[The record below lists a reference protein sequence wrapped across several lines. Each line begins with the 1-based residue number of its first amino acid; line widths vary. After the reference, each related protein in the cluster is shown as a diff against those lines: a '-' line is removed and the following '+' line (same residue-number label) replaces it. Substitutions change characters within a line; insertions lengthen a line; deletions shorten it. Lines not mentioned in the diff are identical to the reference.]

1 MRSPKLMTVAV
12 SLLTLLILLAG
23 CSPPGINSTSGGG
36 FVPGATTTTSAAGI
50 LVTATP
56 VSVPASNASTI
67 TAYVVDNI
75 GNPIGGATVSFSLSN
90 PLYASLSAA
99 SATTGAC
106 PGPTCG
112 VATVTFTAG
121 TVNTIVTVTAA
132 IGSVNGSAQVTITGG
147 GGGGSVSVA
156 ANPSSITVSST
167 STITATVRDGTNAL
181 VGGATVNFTLSN
193 TSANFSGSST
203 ATATTGACPGATC
216 GIATVTL
223 TGTAASTVTVT
234 ATALGINGT
243 ANVTISPSTAIGT
256 IIVTASPASIYTL
269 GTSAITATLTDP
281 GGSLWAGQTITFT
294 LNNPAVA
301 TLSSATAV
309 TGACPGAT
317 CGIAS
322 VNLTA
327 GSLPTSVIVTASF
340 TTTSTIS
347 STATVAIVVPPPA
360 SLTVVANPSS
370 ILVLGTSTITA
381 TVLDAGGNPVP
392 DGTQVNF
399 VLSDSS
405 YGTLSNSTSTTAN
418 TNGTAT
424 TTFIA
429 GNKAGGVAITAISGS
444 VSNNTSL
451 NIVPAATGS
460 IEFVS
465 ASPQVIG
472 IAEAGQAETSFVT
485 FYVRDINGNA
495 AADGTAVTFT
505 MNGPGGGAYITGS
518 VVGAS
523 VATSSSVNGNAGVT
537 LHSGTVA
544 GPVTIIASTYV
555 NSGDQTTLS
564 SAIDAAVTTTT
575 IPVASVSGFPASGTL
590 RIDNE
595 LITYAGISGST
606 FTGCIRGSVSTL
618 PASHLIST
626 QVYGQT
632 TISSSATQI
641 SIGGGVPS
649 AGHWNLATS
658 QFNLAGLLYS
668 GLTATISGY
677 IGDRFGN
684 YNILTGTAVSFY
696 TEAGAIDTQG
706 ITDSTGKTSVVIR
719 TQAPDPAD
727 VKNIRSTPAD
737 ADLADFASYYTSNE
751 PWYLGRPLNYNPRD
765 GWVTVLAATMGEESF
780 LDENGD
786 GLLTRSYSL
795 AACPSGYTCE
805 CDNNGTPDTYAGSV
819 TTGITCIAGGFGG
832 ASKRSEGFIDIGE
845 PFYDKNDNS
854 IRNDGSVPG
863 YPFEEFIDGNGNGG
877 YDGPNG
883 LWDGPKCKSINT
895 TPNPVV
901 PCLTSKMIWKSIK
914 LVFSGDYTFYPLP
927 DGNNCYSIAGGCT
940 AAYASGSFA
949 VASASIQKGSS
960 GTFCVRIGDV
970 NLNSLPGGTVI
981 VASATPSKSVTP
993 SSVTLIDGLS
1003 RGPTN
1008 FCFVVSIDATTAD
1021 SSTVV
1026 SAGVQD
1032 TPLAQI
1038 TVPLVP
1044 PPLVISTSSLP
1055 AGTIGAAYNATL
1067 TATGGTPPYS
1077 WAVTVGTLPAG
1088 LSLHASSGAIT
1099 GTPAG
1104 PVGTSNF
1111 TVTITDS
1118 LAATASRAL
1127 SITVN

>member
-1 MRSPKLMTVAV
+1 MRVFKLKLVICAI
-12 SLLTLLILLAG
+12 SLSILSTIATG
-23 CSPPGINSTSGGG
+23 CSPSDISSSSGGG
-36 FVPGATTTTSAAGI
+36 FIPGSATTPAAGI

-56 VSVPASNASTI
+56 LSVPTTNASTI

-75 GNPIGGATVSFSLSN
+75 GSPIGGAQVSFSLSN

-106 PGPTCG
+106 PGATCG

-121 TVNTIVTVTAA
+121 PVNTIITVTAA
-132 IGSVNGSAQVTITGG
+132 IGSVSGSAQVTITGG
-147 GGGGSVSVA
+147 GGGGSVTVA
-156 ANPSSITVSST
+156 ANPSSITVGSN
-167 STITATVRDGTNAL
+167 STITATVRDGSNAL

-193 TSANFSGSST
+193 TSANFSGAAT
-203 ATATTGACPGATC
+203 ATATTGACPSATC
-216 GIATVTL
+216 GLATVTL

-269 GTSAITATLTDP
+269 GTSTISATLTDP
-281 GGSLWAGQTITFT
+281 GGNPWAGQTITFT

-301 TLSSATAV
+301 TLSGPTAV
-309 TGACPGAT
+309 TNASGVAT
-317 CGIAS
+317 

-347 STATVAIVVPPPA
+347 STATVAIAVPPPA

-370 ILVLGTSTITA
+370 ILVLGTTTITA

-405 YGTLSNSTSTTAN
+405 YGTLSNATSTTAN

-465 ASPQVIG
+465 AAPQVVG
-472 IAEAGQAETSFVT
+472 IAGSGQPETSFVT

-495 AADGTAVTFT
+495 AADGTAVTFA

-523 VATSSSVNGNAGVT
+523 VATSSSVNGSASVT

-564 SAIDAAVTTTT
+564 GAIDAVVTT
-575 IPVASVSGFPASGTL
+575 IPVAAGGTAGFPASGTL

-595 LITYAGISGST
+595 LITYGGIAGNT
-606 FTGCIRGSVSTL
+606 FTGCVRGSVSTL
-618 PASHLIST
+618 PASHLANA

-677 IGDRFGN
+677 IADRFGN
-684 YNILTGTAVSFY
+684 YNILTGTSVSFY
-696 TEAGAIDTQG
+696 TEAGAIDRQG
-706 ITDSTGKTSVVIR
+706 ITDSTGKTSVVLR
-719 TQAPDPAD
+719 TQSPAPAD
-727 VKNIRSTPAD
+727 VKNVRSSD
-737 ADLADFASYYTSNE
+737 ADLGDFASYYSSNE

-765 GWVTVLAATMGEESF
+765 GWVTVLATTMGEEAF

-786 GLLTRSYSL
+786 GMLTRSYC
-795 AACPSGYTCE
+795 AVGATTCTPACPSGYTCE
-805 CDNNGTPDTYAGSV
+805 CDNNGTPNTWAGSV
-819 TTGITCIAGGFGG
+819 TTGTDCSAHGG
-832 ASKRSEGFIDIGE
+832 SSRRSEGFIDIGE

-854 IRNDGSVPG
+854 KRNDGSVSG
-863 YPFEEFIDGNGNGG
+863 YPFEEFIDANGDGG

-883 LWDGPKCKSINT
+883 MWDGPECKSVNT
-895 TPNPVV
+895 APTPDD
-901 PCLTSKMIWKSIK
+901 PCLTSKMIWRSIK
-914 LVFSGDYTFYPLP
+914 LVFTGTYYFWPLP

-940 AAYASGSFA
+940 ATYAAGSFA
-949 VASASIQKGSS
+949 VAPASIQRGSS

-970 NLNSLPGGTVI
+970 NLNSLPGGTEI
-981 VASATPSKSVTP
+981 VASATPAKSVTP
-993 SSVTLIDGLS
+993 SSVTLLDVLS
-1003 RGPTN
+1003 TGPTN
-1008 FCFVVSIDATTAD
+1008 FCFVVSIDPSTTD
-1021 SSTVV
+1021 SVTVV
-1026 SAGVQD
+1026 SAGVKD
-1032 TPLAQI
+1032 TPLASISVPI
-1038 TVPLVP
+1038 TA
-1044 PPLVISTSSLP
+1044 PPLVITTTTLP

-1077 WAVTVGTLPAG
+1077 WAVTAGTLPPG
-1088 LSLHASSGAIT
+1088 LSLNASSGAIT

-1104 PVGTSNF
+1104 PAGTSNF

-1118 LAATASRAL
+1118 WAATASRAL
-1127 SITVN
+1127 SITIN

>member
-1 MRSPKLMTVAV
+1 MRSLKIILVLAAF
-12 SLLTLLILLAG
+12 LTTLIGALG
-23 CSPPGINSTSGGG
+23 CSPSNINSSSSGGG
-36 FVPGATTTTSAAGI
+36 FVPGSTTTTSAAGI

-56 VSVPASNASTI
+56 VSVPTTNASSI

-75 GNPIGGATVSFSLSN
+75 GGPIGGAQVSFSLSN

-156 ANPSSITVSST
+156 ANPSSITVGST
-167 STITATVRDGTNAL
+167 STITSTVRDGTNTL

-203 ATATTGACPGATC
+203 ATATTGACPGVTC
-216 GIATVTL
+216 GITTVTL

-243 ANVTISPSTAIGT
+243 ANITISPSTAIGT

-269 GTSAITATLTDP
+269 GTSTITATLTDP
-281 GGSLWAGQTITFT
+281 GGNPWAGQTITFT

-301 TLSSATAV
+301 TLSGPTAV

-317 CGIAS
+317 CGIAT
-322 VNLTA
+322 VTLTA

-340 TTTSTIS
+340 TITSTIS
-347 STATVAIVVPPPA
+347 STSTVAIAVPPPA

-370 ILVLGTSTITA
+370 ILVLGTSTIIA

-460 IEFVS
+460 IQFVS
-465 ASPQVIG
+465 ALPQVVG
-472 IAEAGQAETSFVT
+472 IAGSGQPQTSFVT

-523 VATSSSVNGNAGVT
+523 VATSSSVNGNASVT
-537 LHSGTVA
+537 LHSGAVA

-555 NSGDQTTLS
+555 NSGQQTTLS
-564 SAIDAAVTTTT
+564 SAIDAVVTT

-618 PASHLIST
+618 PASHLINT
-626 QVYGQT
+626 QVYGQN

-658 QFNLAGLLYS
+658 QFNLSGLLYS

-696 TEAGAIDTQG
+696 AEAGAIGTQG

-765 GWVTVLAATMGEESF
+765 GWVTVLATTMGEESF

-805 CDNNGTPDTYAGSV
+805 CDNGTPNTYAGNV
-819 TTGITCIAGGFGG
+819 TTGTCIAGGFGA

-854 IRNDGSVPG
+854 IRNDGSVSG
-863 YPFEEFIDGNGNGG
+863 YPFEEFIDANSNGL
-877 YDGPNG
+877 YDVPNG
-883 LWDGPKCKSINT
+883 KWDGPECKT
-895 TPNPVV
+895 TG
-901 PCLTSKMIWKSIK
+901 CLTSKMIWKSIK
-914 LVFSGDYTFYPLP
+914 LVFTGDYTFYPLP
-927 DGNNCYSIAGGCT
+927 DANNCYSTAGGCT

-949 VASASIQKGSS
+949 VASASIQKGGS

-993 SSVTLIDGLS
+993 ASVTLIDGLS

-1008 FCFVVSIDATTAD
+1008 FCFVVSIDATTPD

-1026 SAGVQD
+1026 SAGVQN

-1044 PPLVISTSSLP
+1044 PPLVITTSSLP

-1088 LSLHASSGAIT
+1088 LSLNASSGAIT

-1104 PVGTSNF
+1104 PAGTSNF

-1118 LAATASRAL
+1118 LAVTASRAL
-1127 SITVN
+1127 SIIVN

>member
-1 MRSPKLMTVAV
+1 MRLPKLMTLAL
-12 SLLTLLILLAG
+12 SLLALLSA
-23 CSPPGINSTSGGG
+23 CSPSNINSTSGGG
-36 FVPGATTTTSAAGI
+36 FVPGPTTTTSAAGI

-56 VSVPASNASTI
+56 VSVPTTNASTI

-75 GNPIGGATVSFSLSN
+75 GGPIGGAQVTFSLSN

-99 SATTGAC
+99 TATTGAC
-106 PGPTCG
+106 PGPTCC

-203 ATATTGACPGATC
+203 ATVTTGACPGATC

-243 ANVTISPSTAIGT
+243 ANITISPSTAIGT

-347 STATVAIVVPPPA
+347 STATVAIAVPPPA

-370 ILVLGTSTITA
+370 ILVLGTTTITA
-381 TVLDAGGNPVP
+381 TVYDAGGNPVP

-405 YGTLSNSTSTTAN
+405 YGTLSNATSTTAN

-465 ASPQVIG
+465 ASPQVVG
-472 IAEAGQAETSFVT
+472 IAGSGQPETSFVT

-523 VATSSSVNGNAGVT
+523 VATSSSVNGNASVT

-555 NSGDQTTLS
+555 NAGQQTTLS
-564 SAIDAAVTTTT
+564 SAIDAVVTT
-575 IPVASVSGFPASGTL
+575 IPVVSVSGFPSSGTL

-606 FTGCIRGSVSTL
+606 FTGCVRGSVSTL

-626 QVYGQT
+626 QVYGQN

-658 QFNLAGLLYS
+658 QFNLSGLLYS

-765 GWVTVLAATMGEESF
+765 GWVTVLATTMGEESF

-805 CDNNGTPDTYAGSV
+805 CDNNGTPNTYAGKV
-819 TTGITCIAGGFGG
+819 TTGITCIAGGFGA

-854 IRNDGSVPG
+854 IRNDGSVSG
-863 YPFEEFIDGNGNGG
+863 YPFEEFIDANSNGL
-877 YDGPNG
+877 YDVPNG
-883 LWDGPKCKSINT
+883 KWDGPDCKT
-895 TPNPVV
+895 TG
-901 PCLTSKMIWKSIK
+901 CLSSKMIWKSIK

-927 DGNNCYSIAGGCT
+927 DGNNCYSTAGGCT
-940 AAYASGSFA
+940 ATYASGSFA

-981 VASATPSKSVTP
+981 VASATPAKSVTP

-1003 RGPTN
+1003 TGPTN
-1008 FCFVVSIDATTAD
+1008 FCFVVSIDATTPD

-1088 LSLHASSGAIT
+1088 LSLNASSGAIT

-1104 PVGTSNF
+1104 PAGTSNF

-1118 LAATASRAL
+1118 LASTASRAL